1 MTIGLILQYYAIICI
16 VCSPLSLAAL
26 VVLYKK
32 TDLID
37 KLDLW
42 LDRMLGLKEKD
53 IIKGIE
59 KQGGAKKK
67 DGQDG
72 EEEIE
77 NGYIP
82 GITHIKIP
90 IGGIYSCQLNIM
102 SKRNSTARFQWQS
115 DNEFIGKVDEK
126 GNFKGLKAG
135 TAKIYYESEASGEEQ
150 PIWVYNIEVIPT
162 DREWFA
168 DRYIKAV
175 LEGEKKVNVLAGE
188 RDRRLI
194 SINDDKDVFTY
205 RGGKNG
211 RGVIFQFSPRGLER
225 CVIQMKWNDLN
236 KEYSGLAGKLEERF
250 NKVQTNR
257 ENFYI
262 WIHQNISAGDSEVN
276 AYVYVKNIGTNNYA
290 LCIGRAWRECG
301 TETEFLQNISMA
313 ETMFMDCLPGI
324 KPVSTTAIQKDSD
337 TAREE
342 SVRAESPVRQGEKE
356 SNLESSVNEDEGA
369 EEHLNSETI
378 NIIDEVREEI
388 SGKYYELSKKM
399 LDKKAAKSSKPKNDN
414 NPETKE
420 PVEEESN
427 ETPVDEQEPVL
438 QADEPDNNDMQDYV
452 EEYNGTED
460 FGEDS
465 DL

>member
-59 KQGGAKKK
+59 KQGSTKKR
-67 DGQDG
+67 DVQDG
-72 EEEIE
+72 EEEFE
-77 NGYIP
+77 NGYVP

-175 LEGEKKVNVLAGE
+175 LEGEKKVNVLARE

-194 SINDDKDVFTY
+194 SIND
-205 RGGKNG
+205 
-211 RGVIFQFSPRGLER
+211 
-225 CVIQMKWNDLN
+225 
-236 KEYSGLAGKLEERF
+236 SGF
-250 NKVQTNR
+250 
-257 ENFYI
+257 
-262 WIHQNISAGDSEVN
+262 
-276 AYVYVKNIGTNNYA
+276 
-290 LCIGRAWRECG
+290 
-301 TETEFLQNISMA
+301 
-313 ETMFMDCLPGI
+313 
-324 KPVSTTAIQKDSD
+324 
-337 TAREE
+337 
-342 SVRAESPVRQGEKE
+342 
-356 SNLESSVNEDEGA
+356 
-369 EEHLNSETI
+369 
-378 NIIDEVREEI
+378 II
-388 SGKYYELSKKM
+388 
-399 LDKKAAKSSKPKNDN
+399 
-414 NPETKE
+414 
-420 PVEEESN
+420 
-427 ETPVDEQEPVL
+427 
-438 QADEPDNNDMQDYV
+438 
-452 EEYNGTED
+452 EYNSFPIISSGNRI
-460 FGEDS
+460 
-465 DL
+465 

>member
-16 VCSPLSLAAL
+16 VCSPFSLAAL

-59 KQGGAKKK
+59 KQSDASSKKEQK
-67 DGQDG
+67 
-72 EEEIE
+72 EETEVE
-77 NGYIP
+77 NGYVP

-90 IGGIYSCQLNIM
+90 IGGIYSCQLNVL

-115 DNEFIGKVDEK
+115 DNEFIGKIDEK

-150 PIWVYNIEVIPT
+150 PIWVYSIEVIPT

-175 LEGEKKVNVLAGE
+175 LDGEKKVNVLAGE
-188 RDRRLI
+188 RDRRLVT
-194 SINDDKDVFTY
+194 INDDKDVFIY
-205 RGGKNG
+205 KGGKNG
-211 RGVIFQFSPRGLER
+211 RGVVFQFSPRGLER
-225 CVIQMKWNDLN
+225 CVIQMKWNDIN
-236 KEYSGLAGKLEERF
+236 KEYSGLVGRLEERL
-250 NKVQTNR
+250 NKIQTNK

-262 WIHQNISAGDSEVN
+262 WIHQNINAGDSEVN
-276 AYVYVKNIGTNNYA
+276 AYVYIKNTGANNFA

-301 TETEFLQNISMA
+301 TETEFLQNITMT

-324 KPVSTTAIQKDSD
+324 KPTSTTAIQMENSPGGNEKT
-337 TAREE
+337 TANNTT
-342 SVRAESPVRQGEKE
+342 SEKTKE
-356 SNLESSVNEDEGA
+356 NKPDIPANDDEGA

-378 NIIDEVREEI
+378 NIIDEVKEEI

-399 LDKKAAKSSKPKNDN
+399 LDRKAARNGKPKKDDKHEKNEPDNDEN
-414 NPETKE
+414 NKQT
-420 PVEEESN
+420 VEER
-427 ETPVDEQEPVL
+427 EPVL
-438 QADEPDNNDMQDYV
+438 QADEPDNTLTPDYA
-452 EEYNGTED
+452 EEYDSFED

-465 DL
+465 DI